1 MNFGVLRAIL
11 RQTILGMGRRFT
23 TQWVMV
29 ACVAA
34 MQSIFAATLLLAFN
48 LDLLSAQW
56 ERGGDL
62 LIFIKP
68 SATQTKYEQLT
79 AMVQSWSGV
88 KEVSLKTPQDALI
101 ELERSLG
108 SDILLSGF
116 DEQVLPATL
125 EVDFDDTLSQESQL
139 QYRAKLLQEPEVDE
153 VESVI
158 EGRGL
163 LARLYELREMIAI
176 WRWIIGLWVGLSV
189 MFVFSQFVKLHLH
202 QRRRE
207 VEVLNSVGAT
217 KSFILAPLVIEGG
230 LQAALGSLFA
240 LWIVEGI
247 LANQQLGAEMVS
259 ELLMYSPQ
267 PLSVGLSSTFIMGS
281 TLLGAASSWRSATLF
296 LRGRE

>member
-1 MNFGVLRAIL
+1 MNLGVLRSII
-11 RQTILGMGRRFT
+11 RQTLLGMSRRFT

-34 MQSIFAATLLLAFN
+34 MQSILAATLLLAFN

-68 SATQTKYEQLT
+68 STTQTQYEQLS
-79 AMVQSWSGV
+79 AMVESWEGV
-88 KEVSLKTPQDALI
+88 TAVSLKTPHEALI

-108 SDILLSGF
+108 SDVLSSGF

-125 EVDFDDTLSQESQL
+125 EVDFNDELSAESQL
-139 QYRAKLLQEPEVDE
+139 QYRAKLLQVPEVDE

-189 MFVFSQFVKLHLH
+189 MFVFNQFVKLNLH

-217 KSFILAPLVIEGG
+217 KSFILSPLVIEGG
-230 LQAALGSLFA
+230 LQAAFGSLVA
-240 LWIVEGI
+240 LWIVESI
-247 LANQQLGAEMVS
+247 LAQQRLGAEMVT
-259 ELLMYSPQ
+259 ELLMFSPQ
-267 PLSVGLSSTFIMGS
+267 PLSTTLSLGFILCS
-281 TLLGAASSWRSATLF
+281 TLLGVFSSWRAATLF
-296 LRGRE
+296 LRGRD